1 MDVKPFYFMYKSKAL
16 NQILDTWAKKRR
28 KLWLVLSNISIAFGI
43 GLMVFGVYFLVDN
56 LLRFIYPIGVASP
69 IFPVIP
75 VLTVRLY
82 WLPYFFVAVVVI
94 MLTHELAHGIIARLE
109 EIPVLSTGVLAAVIF
124 FGAFVEPDE
133 KEFEKASVLS
143 RLRMLAVGS
152 SANLVTALLAL
163 ALLSGLFA
171 PPAGILIY
179 EVAPDGPLAQSGV
192 AVQRW
197 DVIQAINGTDIA
209 TYEQFS
215 DYMRAV
221 GPNVTLTLTVLTANQ
236 RENITIA
243 TTPSPNNG
251 SRGLIGFEVGFIPV
265 YNPSRLGLNQYASV
279 HLSWTLFWIYLLGL
293 SVAIFN
299 MFPLYPFDGERFLYY
314 PLEKLM
320 GKQKLNL
327 RKTMNIIFL
336 GLLAGNMILSFVR
349 YGLLPI

>member
-1 MDVKPFYFMYKSKAL
+1 
-16 NQILDTWAKKRR
+16 
-28 KLWLVLSNISIAFGI
+28 
-43 GLMVFGVYFLVDN
+43 
-56 LLRFIYPIGVASP
+56 
-69 IFPVIP
+69 
-75 VLTVRLY
+75 
-82 WLPYFFVAVVVI
+82 
-94 MLTHELAHGIIARLE
+94 
-109 EIPVLSTGVLAAVIF
+109 
-124 FGAFVEPDE
+124 
-133 KEFEKASVLS
+133 
-143 RLRMLAVGS
+143 MLAVGS